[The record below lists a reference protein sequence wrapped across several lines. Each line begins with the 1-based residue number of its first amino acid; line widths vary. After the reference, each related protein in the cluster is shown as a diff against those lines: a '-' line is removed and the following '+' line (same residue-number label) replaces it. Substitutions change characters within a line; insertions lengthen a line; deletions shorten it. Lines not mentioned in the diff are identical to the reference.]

1 MHHLLNLV
9 LFCRTSSSF
18 GQLSA
23 APFVNGDMQ
32 HFLPVGREWAWNY
45 LSVEII
51 AGLLIRD
58 KIWETRH
65 LARRHSCPRPVRW
78 VDPG

>member
-1 MHHLLNLV
+1 MHYLLNLV

-32 HFLPVGREWAWNY
+32 HFLPVGREWAWNC
-45 LSVEII
+45 LSIEII
-51 AGLLIRD
+51 AGLLIQN
-58 KIWETRH
+58 KNGGLVALLVTR
-65 LARRHSCPRPVRW
+65 VRG
-78 VDPG
+78 P